1 MDLLLIGAILESEDH
16 QLNEGVIYSKRSHDT
31 C

>member
-1 MDLLLIGAILESEDH
+1 MDLLPIEAILEPEDH
-16 QLNEGVIYSKRSHDT
+16 QLNECVIYSKRSHDT